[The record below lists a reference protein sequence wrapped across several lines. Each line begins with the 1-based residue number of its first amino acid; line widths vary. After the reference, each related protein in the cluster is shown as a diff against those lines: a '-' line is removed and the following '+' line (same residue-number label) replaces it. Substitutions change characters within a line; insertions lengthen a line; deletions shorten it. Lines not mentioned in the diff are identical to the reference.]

1 MEVQPKTATRATR
14 ATRNSQRRPISVG
27 VSSFAERTSTS
38 LRIGYIGGLHAMN
51 QDRGDTSSSAPPAA
65 EAGGGST
72 ALPLLPRSIEPGES
86 RRFLSIG
93 AKLGVAV
100 VLVVTIASV
109 LAFLFSAA
117 RERDALVLAKQ
128 QSSDMVADL
137 FAESLRA
144 PLDFGDADAVQVEL
158 QHLKQN
164 HDLLFAG
171 VWHAGDAKPM
181 GTLNQEQARHRGK
194 AMAGLLE
201 VSRQVKG
208 GDGQVI
214 GLAKLQFSLQRENEA
229 YTASRLRLLLLC
241 LAVAVGTVG
250 VLLTVTRTQV
260 VGPVDALIAAVRR
273 LERGERE
280 VKVAVTHHDEIGR
293 LARGVEAMGS
303 AIRDREERLAEALGS
318 LRELFDHMRQAIV
331 VFDSSGSVAGAQSNE
346 ARKVFGLEVLE
357 GAQIRD
363 LIYPGRGGWDAE
375 LKAFDDWL
383 SLVFDARAEDFS
395 ELLTLA
401 PPEVRLPGPG
411 PGPGP
416 DRVLSLEFRPIEGRG
431 VIQRVMLLA
440 TDETEKRQLAESML
454 AQGQSHARQMA
465 AMQRLVAG
473 GGQQFVQF
481 LRGARE
487 RLMQALALC
496 HGRTLLALGDFT
508 ECFGHVHTLRGEAR
522 VFGLEELASDLEALE
537 ARLSELRA
545 QALARPTGEV
555 KLGSA
560 DVEKPLERAQQ
571 LLDEAERLF
580 VEASPIGRAV
590 LEQVTVHRRD
600 LEELCRLSASQGGH
614 LATLADRLSAR
625 SLGELVAPFADR
637 TARWA
642 ESVNKRARLEIEGRE
657 ALVPE
662 KLARVLSG
670 TLTHLLR
677 NAIAHGIEAPD
688 EREREG
694 KPPVG
699 VVTIGASAAPGE
711 LASLIYVEDDGVGVE
726 GNPLLE
732 GARQRASAL
741 SPEDADSGSFR
752 QAKPSSDTELSGRGM
767 GLAAVLHD
775 LGAFDFALRV
785 SKSASGGARFEI
797 VRKAAASKRISA

>member
-1 MEVQPKTATRATR
+1 MKE
-14 ATRNSQRRPISVG
+14 
-27 VSSFAERTSTS
+27 
-38 LRIGYIGGLHAMN
+38 
-51 QDRGDTSSSAPPAA
+51 DRGATSSSSPPAA
-65 EAGGGST
+65 GAGGSGST
-72 ALPLLPRSIEPGES
+72 ALPLLPRSINPGQ
-86 RRFLSIG
+86 RQRFFSIG

-100 VLVVTIASV
+100 VMVVTLASV

-171 VWHAGDAKPM
+171 VWHAGDPKPM
-181 GTLNQEQARHRGK
+181 GTLNREQERHRGQV
-194 AMAGLLE
+194 MADLIE

-214 GLAKLQFSLQRENEA
+214 GHAKLQFSLQRENEA

-241 LAVAVGTVG
+241 LAVAIGTVG

-260 VGPVDALIAAVRR
+260 VGPVDSLIAAVRQ

-303 AIRDREERLAEALGS
+303 AIRDREDRLAEALGS

-331 VFDSSGSVAGAQSNE
+331 VFDSTGSVVGAQSNE

-383 SLVFDARAEDFS
+383 SLVFDARAEDFG
-395 ELLTLA
+395 ELLALA

-411 PGPGP
+411 H

-496 HGRTLLALGDFT
+496 HGRTLVSLGDFT

-522 VFGLEELASDLEALE
+522 VYGLEELAVDLETLE

-545 QALARPTGEV
+545 QALARPTDEV
-555 KLGSA
+555 KLGSL
-560 DVEKPLERAQQ
+560 DIEKSLERAQQ

-580 VEASPIGRAV
+580 VAASPIGRAV

-600 LEELCRLSASQGGH
+600 LDELCRLSAAQGGQ
-614 LATLADRLSAR
+614 LASLAERLSAR

-642 ESVNKRARLEIEGRE
+642 ESVNKRARLEVEGRE

-662 KLARVLSG
+662 RLARVLSG

-677 NAIAHGIEAPD
+677 NAVAHGIEAPD
-688 EREREG
+688 ERERHG
-694 KPPVG
+694 KPAVG
-699 VVTIGASAAPGE
+699 VVTVGAAAPPGE
-711 LASLIYVEDDGVGVE
+711 LATLIYVEDDGVGVE

-732 GARQRASAL
+732 RARQREAPL

-752 QAKPSSDTELSGRGM
+752 QAQPTSETELSGRGM
-767 GLAAVLHD
+767 GLSAVLRD
-775 LGAFDFALRV
+775 LAAFDFVLRV
-785 SKSASGGARFEI
+785 GKSASGGARFEI
-797 VRKAAASKRISA
+797 ARKAAVSARISA